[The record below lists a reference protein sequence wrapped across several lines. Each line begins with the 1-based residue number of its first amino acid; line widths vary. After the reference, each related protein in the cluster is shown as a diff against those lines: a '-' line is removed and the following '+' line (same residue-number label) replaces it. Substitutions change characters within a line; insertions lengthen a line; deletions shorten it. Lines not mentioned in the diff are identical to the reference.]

1 MLLEMTALAQATAR
15 TMERTTFAEHYRIC
29 AKGDGSHRELSRTGG
44 VITYKAKDIRSGE
57 PVALKLIPIAS
68 VDPAARE
75 LFEEQARAA
84 QLLDHINVAKVSA
97 FGVEDDRFVFVSEY
111 LEGEALD
118 SWIAA
123 NGPMALDA
131 VLRIALQ
138 VVSALSAASFHG
150 LTHRAIRPSS
160 LMIVPGPTA
169 EGGWPF
175 VKLINFGLA
184 ESNAE
189 SQGEAQFVSPEQLQY
204 GTVDFRSEIYSLGA
218 TMCFLLTGAA
228 PSAGTIPLQQLS
240 RFPTRVR
247 NLLAQMLRNNP
258 DERPQD
264 PVGFAEEIRECLLR
278 VERRQALAR
287 RFGIPLVSIIPR
299 TSERPQVRVP
309 RRALA
314 LAALALTLAALAA
327 ILLSEPIRTVLHR
340 NRTTKTIGVPIGVPE
355 ASPEPIIASRAARQ
369 ALAVSPAPANA
380 TNMVP
385 VQATTPVPNQ
395 SVVTSS
401 PTVASGNRNA
411 TPGAQASPASG
422 PVLAAAPNAAPPA
435 EGPENLSAEQAGSS
449 AEQKL
454 PLQNANVDAKGALG
468 DAASDSEAKN
478 KEQASLSNITAS
490 KDRGK
495 TKAVT
500 SAAKRRSSTIPKQER
515 IVPERPNESETFAR
529 PLRAGS
535 VRTEFLGVTPGGSWI
550 LRLPSGRIAIVAPP
564 PDQYAPFESRHRRV
578 RRVPVERQRILAP
591 PPPQFAPMFPPDA

>member
-1 MLLEMTALAQATAR
+1 MFLKMTALGQARAR
-15 TMERTTFAEHYRIC
+15 TMERTTFAEHYRISV
-29 AKGDGSHRELSRTGG
+29 KSDGSPRELSRTGG
-44 VITYKAKDIRSGE
+44 AITYKAKDIRSGE

-75 LFEEQARAA
+75 QFEEQARSA
-84 QLLDHINVAKVSA
+84 QSLDHINVAKVSA

-138 VVSALSAASFHG
+138 VVSALSAASFYE
-150 LTHRAIRPSS
+150 LTHRAIRPSN

-184 ESNAE
+184 GSNAD
-189 SQGEAQFVSPEQLQY
+189 SQGGEAQFVSPEQLQY

-218 TMCFLLTGAA
+218 TMCFLLTGAV

-278 VERRQALAR
+278 VERRQVLAR

-299 TSERPQVRVP
+299 TSERPHRVP

-327 ILLSEPIRTVLHR
+327 ILLAEPIRTVLHR
-340 NRTTKTIGVPIGVPE
+340 NRTTKAIGVPIGVPE
-355 ASPEPIIASRAARQ
+355 ASPEPIIASRATGQ
-369 ALAVSPAPANA
+369 ALAASPAPTNA
-380 TNMVP
+380 TN
-385 VQATTPVPNQ
+385 
-395 SVVTSS
+395 
-401 PTVASGNRNA
+401 
-411 TPGAQASPASG
+411 
-422 PVLAAAPNAAPPA
+422 VLAVPNAAPPE
-435 EGPENLSAEQAGSS
+435 EGPENLSAKQAGSF

-468 DAASDSEAKN
+468 DAASESGAKN

-495 TKAVT
+495 TKAVA
-500 SAAKRRSSTIPKQER
+500 SATKRRSSTIPQEER
-515 IVPERPNESETFAR
+515 IAPERPNESETFAR
-529 PLRAGS
+529 PLRTGS
-535 VRTEFLGVTPGGSWI
+535 VRTEFLGMTPGGSWI

-578 RRVPVERQRILAP
+578 RRTPVERQRILVP
-591 PPPQFAPMFPPDA
+591 PPSQSAPMF